1 MAKLAVSRIANLKNR
16 HTVKLNI
23 ARSDALLLL
32 KEEGYPRLGLAL
44 TKAELAIIEQKKLD
58 MYAIIEV
65 YCRLLI
71 ERIDVIVDSKECPSD
86 LKEMVASLIFAASR
100 CGGLIPEL
108 EKIRQKLTSKYGKDF
123 ACSAIEIKNNCGVH
137 PKMVSKSSSLPA
149 SMEAKENL
157 LKKIAKDNNIAYHTS
172 LKN

>member
-16 HTVKLNI
+16 HTVNLNI

-32 KEEGYPRLGLAL
+32 KEEGHPRLGHAL
-44 TKAELAIIEQKKLD
+44 TKAELAIIEQKMLD
-58 MYAIIEV
+58 MYAMIEV

-100 CGGLIPEL
+100 CGGFPEL
-108 EKIRQKLTSKYGKDF
+108 EKIRQMLTSKYGKDF
-123 ACSAIEIKNNCGVH
+123 ACSAIQIKNNCGVH
-137 PKMVSKSSSLPA
+137 PKMVSKFSSLPA

-172 LKN
+172 LNN